1 MPRKTLCTPELTARI
16 EQSIVA
22 GLSYRDACEVVGI
35 SETAFYE
42 WIQRGEAESD
52 RTADGHDSSIT
63 EQPFVVFADTIKKS
77 IPKRKETLLHKIRSD
92 ESWQSAAWLLER
104 LHPQEFSRHVKV
116 ESNQPVVA
124 LEWDGIEDD
133 TTEATD
139 G

>member
-35 SETAFYE
+35 SETAFYD
-42 WIQRGEAESD
+42 WIQRGDTEID
-52 RTADGHDSSIT
+52 RIEDGHEPT
-63 EQPFVVFADTIKKS
+63 PNEQPFVVFADTIKKA

-104 LHPQEFSRHVKV
+104 LHPNEFSRHVKV

-124 LEWDGIEDD
+124 LEWDGLEDEP
-133 TTEATD
+133 TEATN